1 MDDGK
6 QEINQFVSVGTAAKS
21 FGVSTKTIRRWC
33 NDGKICFIW
42 TPTNQRRIDIT
53 SKKVGKQKDTN
64 GKPDIN
70 FKKDVCYCRVSTA
83 KQKDDL
89 ERQINF
95 MADKFPGFSIYKDI
109 GSGLN
114 FKRKSLLLLLEQT
127 EKGLIRSVTISSKDR
142 LCRFAYEL
150 LEWIFKRNNVK
161 LVVLDKE
168 DTTPEQE
175 LTRDI
180 LAIMQVFSCR
190 WNGKRRYKVIE
201 EKRDSEND
209 QVSKVQVKSSTRSK
223 KNIGEMEGNI

>member
-1 MDDGK
+1 MDADNK
-6 QEINQFVSVGTAAKS
+6 INRFVSVGTAASS

-33 NDGKICFIW
+33 DNGKSSYIW
-42 TPTNQRRIDIT
+42 TPSNQRRIDIT
-53 SKKVGKQKDTN
+53 SKKVGKEKVGIVRN
-64 GKPDIN
+64 PDPI
-70 FKKDVCYCRVSTA
+70 FKKDVCYCRVSSA

-89 ERQINF
+89 ERQIAF
-95 MADKFPGFSIYKDI
+95 MVDKFPGFSIYKDI

-114 FKRKSLLLLLEQT
+114 FKRRSLLLLLEQT

-142 LCRFAYEL
+142 LCRFAFEL
-150 LEWIFKRNNVK
+150 LEWIFKRNDVK

-201 EKRDSEND
+201 EKRNANNNEMSEI
-209 QVSKVQVKSSTRSK
+209 QVKKSPSRSK
-223 KNIGEMEGNI
+223 KNIS